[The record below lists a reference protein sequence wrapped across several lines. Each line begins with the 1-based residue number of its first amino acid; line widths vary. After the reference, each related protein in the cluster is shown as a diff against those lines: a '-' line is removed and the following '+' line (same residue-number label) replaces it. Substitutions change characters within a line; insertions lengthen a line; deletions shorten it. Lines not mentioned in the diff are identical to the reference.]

1 MGKGKQSTKSKIIH
15 AVIFIAVIAVLAA
28 LMLLDIYRCPFKA
41 VTGIPCPGCGMT
53 RAVMSAL
60 RGDFRE
66 AFRYHPLWI
75 VAVPLVLVE
84 ILNAMG
90 GIKIPAKINNI
101 ILMIAGILLL
111 AVYIIRL
118 ATNTLVY

>member
-1 MGKGKQSTKSKIIH
+1 MSKKSSKKTKIIH
-15 AVIFIAVIAVLAA
+15 ICIFVAAMGVLAV

-41 VTGIPCPGCGMT
+41 ITGIPCPGCGMT
-53 RAVMSAL
+53 RAVLSAC
-60 RGDFRE
+60 RGDFAG

-84 ILNAMG
+84 VLNAMG
-90 GIKIPAKINNI
+90 GLKIPAKINNI
-101 ILMIAGILLL
+101 ILIIAAVLLL
-111 AVYIIRL
+111 AVYIIRF

>member
-1 MGKGKQSTKSKIIH
+1 MSKKQSTRSKIIH
-15 AVIFIAVIAVLAA
+15 VVFFIAVMGVLAA

-53 RAVMSAL
+53 RAVLSACK
-60 RGDFRE
+60 GDFRG
-66 AFRYHPLWI
+66 AFYYHPLWI

-84 ILNAMG
+84 VLNAMG
-90 GIKIPAKINNI
+90 GIKIPAKVNNM
-101 ILMIAGILLL
+101 ILIIAGILLL

>member
-1 MGKGKQSTKSKIIH
+1 MSKKQSTKSKVIH
-15 AVIFIAVIAVLAA
+15 VVIFIAVMGVLAA

-53 RAVMSAL
+53 RAVLSACK
-60 RGDFRE
+60 GDFRG
-66 AFRYHPLWI
+66 AFYYHPLWI

-84 ILNAMG
+84 VLNAMG
-90 GIKIPAKINNI
+90 GIKIPAKANNM
-101 ILMIAGILLL
+101 ILIIAGILLL